1 MRLLAA
7 LLLAISL
14 QAQTIKVA
22 VDATDAPRRLF
33 HSHLTIP
40 AAPGPMRLVLAKWIP
55 GEHGP
60 TGPIV
65 DIANLRITANGER
78 VEWRRD
84 PLDMFAFQ
92 ADVPRGA
99 SALEVDLT
107 YLSPT
112 GERSFTAG
120 PTASP
125 HVAVLSWNT
134 MILYPPGKSGDEIT
148 VEGSIKL
155 PAGWTSATALTPA
168 IIPANEEINTVTF
181 KPASLTTY
189 IDSPVIMGRWM
200 RNIDI
205 PAGSAPKHRIDIVAD
220 SPVAAETWPTF
231 ATDYAR
237 LISEAGALFGAY
249 PFRKYDWLVTLSDH
263 VAHFGLEH
271 HESSDNRMEENTLTD
286 LRRQLGGLLSHEY
299 VHSWNGKYRRPAI
312 MLSPDYQKPVEGNL
326 LWVYEGLTQYLGTLL
341 AARSDLWTD
350 EFYRENLAAIA
361 GGFDQQPG
369 RTWRPLGDTATA
381 AQILFG
387 SATAWQ
393 STRRAADFYDEAV
406 LLWLEADSIIRQK
419 TNGRASLD
427 DFIRRFHGGQNGSP
441 AVKPYTFDDVVATLN
456 AVAPF
461 DWRAHL
467 TERLSSISPRAPIA
481 GITNNGWK
489 LVHDDTP
496 NIALEANQKRRKID
510 DYTYSLGFTL
520 KSDDASIR
528 DVILGLPAANAG
540 LGPGM
545 KIVAVNGRRWT
556 RERLDTAVRARATIE
571 ILAENNDEF
580 RTYTLDYRG
589 GLRYPHLVR
598 DESKPDTLATVLQ
611 AKAGR

>member
-1 MRLLAA
+1 MKLLLA
-7 LLLAISL
+7 LLLTISVH
-14 QAQTIKVA
+14 AQTIKVA
-22 VDATDAPRRLF
+22 IDATDAPRRLF

-40 AAPGPMRLVLAKWIP
+40 ATTGPMRLTLAKWIP

-65 DIANLRITANGER
+65 DVANLRVTANGAR

-84 PLDMFAFQ
+84 PLDMFVFHV
-92 ADVPRGA
+92 DVPRGA
-99 SALEVDLT
+99 SAIEVDLS

-112 GERSFTAG
+112 GERAFTAG

-125 HVAVLSWNT
+125 SLAVISWNT
-134 MILYPPGKSGDEIT
+134 MLLYPPGKSADDVT

-155 PAGWTSATALTPA
+155 PAGWTSATALISA
-168 IIPANEEINTVTF
+168 SDANNVVTF

-189 IDSPVIMGRWM
+189 VDSPVIIGRWL
-200 RNIDI
+200 RRISI
-205 PAGSAPKHRIDIVAD
+205 PAGGAPPHRIDIVAD
-220 SPVAAETWPTF
+220 SSAATETWPSF

-249 PFRKYDWLVTLSDH
+249 HFRKYDWLVTLSDH

-286 LRRQLGGLLSHEY
+286 YRRQLAGLLSHEY

-326 LWVYEGLTQYLGTLL
+326 LWVYEGLTQYLGGLL
-341 AARSDLWTD
+341 AARSGLWTD
-350 EFYRENLAAIA
+350 EYYRESLATIA

-369 RTWRPLGDTATA
+369 RTWRPLSDTAVS

-387 SATAWQ
+387 SASAWQ
-393 STRRAADFYDEAV
+393 SVRRSADFYDEAV
-406 LLWLEADSIIRQK
+406 LLWLEVDSIIRQK
-419 TNGRASLD
+419 TNGKASFD
-427 DFIRRFHGGQNGSP
+427 DFVRRFHGGESGSP
-441 AVKPYTFDDVVATLN
+441 AVKPFTFDDIVTTLN
-456 AVAPF
+456 AIAPH

-467 TERLSSISPRAPIA
+467 NERLGSISPRAPIN
-481 GITNNGWK
+481 GITNHGWK
-489 LVHDDTP
+489 LVYNDTP
-496 NIALEANQKRRKID
+496 NASMEANAKRRKVD
-510 DYTYSLGFTL
+510 DYTFSLGIVL
-520 KSDDASIR
+520 KDDGSIR
-528 DVILGLPAANAG
+528 DAIVGLPAANAG

-545 KIVAVNGRRWT
+545 KVIAVNGRRWT
-556 RERLDTAVRARATIE
+556 RERLDTALRERAPIE
-571 ILAENNDEF
+571 ILAENGDAF
-580 RTYTLDYRG
+580 RTYTIDYRG

-598 DESKPDTLATVLQ
+598 DESKPDTLATVL
-611 AKAGR
+611 KARAPE